1 MIAYLE
7 GKLAEKKQT
16 SLIVDVKGVGY
27 LVNIPFSSFEK
38 LPEIGSAVKLFTHTH
53 VREDAFQLFGFA
65 TTPEKELFELLI
77 SVNGVGPKSALGI
90 LSSISVEDFQ
100 ASILEEN
107 VDMLT
112 KISGVGNKTAQRL
125 IVELKEKIAKSFIL
139 PEKEKASPDHKS
151 EEAILAM
158 VSLGYNK
165 YEARKI
171 IDQVLEKDKKLSLE
185 ELLKKALN
193 FNPNAKTKAQTQTSK
208 TI

>member
-7 GKLAEKKQT
+7 GRLAEKKPT
-16 SLIVDVKGVGY
+16 TAIVDVKGVGY
-27 LVNIPFSSFEK
+27 SVNIPISSFEK
-38 LPEIGSAVKLFTHTH
+38 LPEVGSAVKLFTCTY

-107 VDMLT
+107 IDMLT

-139 PEKEKASPDHKS
+139 PEKEKTSTDHKS

-193 FNPNAKTKAQTQTSK
+193 FNPNSKSKTQTSK
-208 TI
+208 TL

>member
-7 GKLAEKKQT
+7 GKLAEKKPT

-65 TTPEKELFELLI
+65 TPPEKELFELLI
-77 SVNGVGPKSALGI
+77 LVNGIGPKSALGI
-90 LSSISVEDFQ
+90 LSAISIADFQ
-100 ASILEEN
+100 TSILEEN
-107 VDMLT
+107 IDVLT
-112 KISGVGNKTAQRL
+112 KISGVGKKTAQRL
-125 IVELKEKIAKSFIL
+125 IVELKEKISKSFIV
-139 PEKEKASPDHKS
+139 PEKEKIVLDQKP

-171 IDQVLEKDKKLSLE
+171 VEQIWEKDKKASLE
-185 ELLKKALN
+185 ELLRRALN
-193 FNPNAKTKAQTQTSK
+193 FNPNSKTKPLTSK
-208 TI
+208 SI